1 VQLDTAAAPLE
12 IIYRFIYK
20 VPIIRR
26 HVLKKALITGVT
38 GQDGSYLAEFL
49 LEKGYEVH
57 GIKRRASLF
66 NTQRVD
72 HIYED
77 PHVENQHFILHYG
90 DLTDS
95 SNLTRIIQQIQ
106 PDEIYNLGAQSHVAV
121 SFESPEYTADVD
133 AMGTLRILEAIR
145 LLGLEKKTRFYQAST
160 SELYGLVQ
168 EVPQKETTPF
178 YPRSPYAVAKLYSY
192 WITVNYRESYGMYAC
207 NGILF
212 NHESPRRGE
221 TFVTRKITRG
231 LANIAQGLES
241 CLYMGNIDAL
251 RDWGH
256 AKDYVRMQWMML
268 QQDKAEDFVIST
280 GKQYS
285 VRQFIEWSAAELGI
299 KLKFEGAGVE
309 EVAIVAS
316 VTGED
321 APAVKVGDII
331 VRIDPR
337 YFRPA
342 EVETLLGDP
351 SKAKQALGWEPHITA
366 QEMCAEM
373 VMADL
378 KIAKRHALL
387 KEHGYELPISV
398 ESRA

>member
-1 VQLDTAAAPLE
+1 MKKTAL
-12 IIYRFIYK
+12 
-20 VPIIRR
+20 V
-26 HVLKKALITGVT
+26 TGVT

-57 GIKRRASLF
+57 GIKRRASSF
-66 NTQRVD
+66 NTQRID
-72 HIYED
+72 HVYED
-77 PHVENQHFILHYG
+77 PHVDNAQFKLHYG

-95 SNLTRIIQQIQ
+95 SNLTRILSEVQ
-106 PDEIYNLGAQSHVAV
+106 PDEVYNLGAQSHVAV
-121 SFESPEYTADVD
+121 SFEAPEYTADVD
-133 AMGTLRILEAIR
+133 ATGTLRLLEAIR
-145 LLGLEKKTRFYQAST
+145 FLGLEKQTRFYQAST

-168 EVPQKETTPF
+168 EIPQTETTPF
-178 YPRSPYAVAKLYSY
+178 HPRSPYAVAKMYAY
-192 WITVNYRESYGMYAC
+192 WITVNYREAYGMYAC

-231 LANIAQGLES
+231 LANIAQGLEP

-256 AKDYVRMQWMML
+256 SKDYVRMQWMML
-268 QQDKAEDFVIST
+268 QQDTPDDFVIAT
-280 GKQYS
+280 GVQYS
-285 VRQFIEWSAAELGI
+285 VRQFIEWAAAELGI
-299 KLKFEGAGVE
+299 RMRFDGKGLDEVGIVE
-309 EVAIVAS
+309 AIESDA
-316 VTGED
+316 
-321 APAVKVGDII
+321 APALSVGDVI

-351 SKAKQALGWEPHITA
+351 SKAKAKLGWTPEITV

-373 VMADL
+373 VAHDL
-378 KIAKRHALL
+378 QNARRTRLL
-387 KEHGYELPISV
+387 REHGLELPISI
-398 ESRA
+398 ED